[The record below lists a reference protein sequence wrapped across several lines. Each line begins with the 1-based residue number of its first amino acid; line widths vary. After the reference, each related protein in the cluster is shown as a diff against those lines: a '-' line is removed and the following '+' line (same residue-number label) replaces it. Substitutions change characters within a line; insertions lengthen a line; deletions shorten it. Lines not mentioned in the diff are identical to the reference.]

1 MCDANDNAVHV
12 VFGQTEEGRPYAVY
26 HASKMLNDDIK
37 NTQLLRSYLQLCLH
51 LINSKLTCW
60 GFLEWF
66 SLITQ
71 L

>member
-26 HASKMLNDDIK
+26 HASKMLNDAIK

-51 LINSKLTCW
+51 LINSNLTCW
-60 GFLEWF
+60 GFLE
-66 SLITQ
+66 
-71 L
+71 